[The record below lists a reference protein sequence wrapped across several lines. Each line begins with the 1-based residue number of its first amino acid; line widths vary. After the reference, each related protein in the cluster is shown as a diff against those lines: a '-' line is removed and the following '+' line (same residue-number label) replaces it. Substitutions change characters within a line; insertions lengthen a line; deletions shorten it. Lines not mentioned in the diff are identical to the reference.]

1 MDLIEHPIRIE
12 YRHRVYFTRNLF
24 DPGNPLLHDVL
35 CEPGATPRSAVVT
48 LDSGVAAANP
58 GLADAVVRSFAVA
71 GGVRLAEP
79 PLVLPGG
86 EAAKNS
92 GAVVDQVQALIA
104 RQAICRHSYVIAVGG
119 GAHLDVVG
127 FAAATA
133 HRGVR
138 HVRVPTTTLAQA
150 DSGVGVKNG
159 INAFGRKNFIGTFAP
174 PHAVLN
180 DFELLASLSPRDLRC
195 GFAEAVKVA
204 LIRDG
209 AFFAELEAEA
219 DALARFEPT
228 RLERLIRRCA
238 ALHAA
243 HIATAGDPF
252 ELGSARPLDFGH
264 WAAHKLE
271 QMTNYALRHGEAVA
285 IGIALDTLY
294 ARRLGWLDATS
305 AGRVLMLLERL
316 GFTLFD
322 PALETRDGHGRRVVL
337 EGIEE
342 FREHLGGRL
351 TITLLQGLGRGVEA
365 HELDA
370 QRVAESIEELAARP
384 TAAQR
389 SPA

>member
-1 MDLIEHPIRIE
+1 MELIEHTIRVE
-12 YRHRVYFTRNLF
+12 YRHRIYFTRGLF
-24 DPGNPLLHDVL
+24 QPGNPLLHDVL
-35 CEPGATPRSAVVT
+35 VEAGATPRSAVVT
-48 LDSGVAAANP
+48 LDAGVAAANP
-58 GLADAVVRSFAVA
+58 GLAESIERSFAAA
-71 GGVRLAEP
+71 GRVRLAEP

-92 GAVVDQVQALIA
+92 GEAVERVQALIA

-127 FAAATA
+127 YAAATA

-159 INAFGRKNFIGTFAP
+159 INAFGRKNFVGTFAP

-180 DFELLASLSPRDLRC
+180 DFELLASLPPRDLRC
-195 GFAEAVKVA
+195 GYAEAVKVA

-209 AFFAELEAEA
+209 AFFADLEAEA
-219 DALARFEPT
+219 EALARFEPT
-228 RLERLIRRCA
+228 RLERLIHRCA

-271 QMTNYALRHGEAVA
+271 QLTNYTLRHGEAVA

-294 ARRLGWLDATS
+294 ARRLGWLDAAS
-305 AGRVLMLLERL
+305 AGRVLALLERL
-316 GFTLFD
+316 GFALYD
-322 PALETRDGHGRRVVL
+322 PALDARDARGRRLVL

-365 HELDA
+365 HELEA
-370 QRVAESIEELAARP
+370 GRVAESIEELAARP
-384 TAAQR
+384 AATNR